1 MDQNSPTAARGSAK
15 ARNGSAKARNAL
27 AGRNG
32 SAKKAAGNDHAGTP
46 DLNQPELLK
55 ALHAMQAGDFSV
67 RLPGH
72 QVGVAGKICDAFNTI
87 VAANQRIAQQL
98 EHVGE
103 VVGHQGKTRTRVRF
117 GLSDGAWA
125 DMEGSVNALID
136 DLLWPTTA
144 VTRTV
149 TAVAR
154 GDLLQTV
161 PLDVGGRPLKGE
173 FLRSANIVNTMIKQL
188 SIFTS
193 EVTRVAREVGTDG
206 KLGGQAQVREVTG
219 VWKDLTESVNSMA
232 SNLTA
237 QVRNIAEVTIAV
249 ANGDLSKKITV
260 DVRGEILQ
268 LKEAINTMVDQL
280 RSFASEVTRVARE
293 VGTEGKLGGQALV
306 PGVAGTWKD
315 LTDSVNAMCGNLTA
329 QVRNIAQ
336 VTTAVA
342 RGDLSRKITVDVSG
356 EILEL
361 KQTMNTM
368 VDQLNAFAGEVTR
381 VAREVGTEGRLG
393 GQAQVP
399 GVAGTWKDLT
409 DNVNSMA
416 SNLTAQV
423 RNIAEVSTA
432 IASGNLA
439 KKITVTVSGE
449 ILELKETIN
458 TMVDQLNAFAS
469 EVTRV
474 AREVGTEGRLGG
486 QANVRGVAGTWK
498 DLTENVNSMASNLT
512 GQVRN
517 IAEVTTAVANGD
529 LSKKITVDVKGEILE
544 LKDTI
549 NTMVDQLN
557 AFAGEVTRVAREV
570 GTEGKLGGQAQL
582 KGVAGTW
589 KDLTD
594 SVNSMASNLTGQVRN
609 IAEVATAVAQG
620 DLSKKIT
627 VTVSGEIL
635 LLKETLNTMVDQ
647 LRSFAG
653 EVTRVAR
660 EVGTEGRLGGQAQ
673 VPGVAGTWKDLTDSV
688 NSMAG
693 NLTAQVRNIAEVS
706 TAIANG
712 DLSRKITVDVRGEIL
727 QLKETLNT
735 MVDQLNRFASE
746 VTRVAREVGT
756 EGKLGGKANVPGVA
770 GTWKDL
776 TENVNSMAS
785 NLTGQVRN
793 IAEVTT
799 AVARGDLSRKITVD
813 VKGEILELKNTIN
826 TMVDQLNAF
835 AGEVTRVAREVG
847 TAGKL
852 GGQAQVPGVA
862 GTWKDLTDNVNS
874 MAGNLTA
881 QVRNIAEVATAIA
894 TGDLSRKITVDVR
907 GEILLLK
914 ETLNTM
920 VDQLRSFAGE
930 VTRVARE
937 VGTDGRLGGQ
947 AVVPGVAGTWKDL
960 TDNVNLLAANLTT
973 QVRNIAEVTTAVAR
987 GDLSRKITV
996 DVKGE
1001 ILELKNT
1008 INTMVDQ
1015 LNGFAGEVTRVARE
1029 VGTEGR
1035 LGGQAQVPG
1044 VAGTWKDLTDTVNV
1058 MAANLTEQ
1066 VRGIVKVVTAVAD
1079 GDLKQNLT
1087 VASKGEVAAL
1097 AETINNMTDTLA
1109 TFADQVTTVA
1119 REVGVEG
1126 RLGGQANV
1134 PGAAGTWKDLTGNVN
1149 LLAANLTT
1157 QVRAI
1162 AEVATAVTK
1171 GDLTR
1176 SVQVEAR
1183 GEVAELKDNINTMI
1197 GNLRLTTDRNTEQ
1210 DWLKTNLAR
1219 FTNMLQGQRDLTTVG
1234 RMLLTELAPL
1244 VGAQRGVI
1252 YQVQTDGASAA
1263 LKLLSAYADD
1273 VSNGYSDHLELG
1285 EGLIG
1290 QCARD
1295 ARRMFITDM
1304 PDTAV
1309 PISSGLFRAP
1319 PRNAIVLPVSFEGQ
1333 VKAVIELA
1341 SLAAFTDLQM
1351 SFLEQ
1356 LTTSIG
1362 IVLNSIEATMQTE
1375 GLLKQSQQLAT
1386 ELQTQQRELQQTNEQ
1401 LEQKA
1406 QQLADRNVEVE
1417 AKNQEIEQAR
1427 RAVEEKA
1434 TELALTSKYKSEFLA
1449 NMSHELRTPLNSIL
1463 ILGQQ
1468 LTENPEGNLSHKQ
1481 VEFARTIHGAGT
1493 DLLNLI
1499 SDILDLSKIESG
1511 TVSVDAEEVYF
1522 SNLLDMIGRP
1532 FRHEAEN
1539 RKLQFDVGI
1548 SSDLDRS
1555 IITDSK
1561 RLQQVLKNL
1570 LSNAF
1575 KFTAEGGVRLTVS
1588 PAASGWNADHPVL
1601 KHAPSVVAFEVSDT
1615 GIGIPLEKQRI
1626 IFEAFQQADAG
1637 TSRKYGGTGLGL
1649 AISRELANLLGG
1661 EIQLRSAPGVGSTFT
1676 LYLPLTYLGGASTKA
1691 PPAGDIA
1698 PPAGHDAVT
1707 QVLLAE
1713 RPIEQIPDDRDDLT
1727 PDDSVVLIVEDDPHY
1742 ARVMVDLAR
1751 DEGFKVLVAHRGAD
1765 ALALARAHHPSA
1777 VSLDIFLPDMLG
1789 WTVLSQLKQDP
1800 TTRHIPVQIVT
1811 LDEDRHHGLARGAFS
1826 FVQKP
1831 TTPEGLENAFARIKG
1846 YAKSRRKRLLLVEDD
1861 AVERNS
1867 VMELLGSEDIEII
1880 PVDTGASALL
1890 QLRDIAI
1897 DCVVLDLK
1905 LPDMSGFEVLERIR
1919 DDASLCDIPVV
1930 VFTGREL
1937 SPDEDAKLHTMA
1949 RSVVVKGVESP
1960 ERLLDETALFL
1971 HRVVGDLPSAKQR
1984 MLERLHSSDEDLLRR
1999 TVLLVDDDARNIF
2012 ALSSVLERRGMEVLT
2027 ATTGSE
2033 AIGVLAARPDIAI
2046 VLMDIMMPGMDGY
2059 ETIQAIRTNPAH
2071 RRLPIL
2077 ALTAKAMKGDRE
2089 KCLDAGA
2096 SDYLA
2101 KPVNIQQL
2109 MSALRMWL
2117 HR

>member
-1 MDQNSPTAARGSAK
+1 MVPEKNGAATPQPVPGMM
-15 ARNGSAKARNAL
+15 NGSGAF
-27 AGRNG
+27 
-32 SAKKAAGNDHAGTP
+32 DPH
-46 DLNQPELLK
+46 ELLH
-55 ALHAMQAGDFSV
+55 ALQAMQVGDFSV
-67 RLPGH
+67 RMAGDRT
-72 QVGVAGKICDAFNTI
+72 GIEGKIADTFNAI
-87 VAANQRIAQQL
+87 VSANQRMAEQL
-98 EHVGE
+98 ERVGE
-103 VVGHQGKTRTRVRF
+103 LVGREGKARHRVRF
-117 GLSDGAWA
+117 GLSDGAWGE
-125 DMEGSVNALID
+125 MEGSVNTLID
-136 DLLWPTTA
+136 DLIWPTRE
-144 VTRTV
+144 VTR
-149 TAVAR
+149 AVAAVAQ

-161 PLDVGGRPLKGE
+161 RLDVDGRPLQGE
-173 FLRSANIVNTMIKQL
+173 FLQAATIVNTMIKQL
-188 SIFTS
+188 GVFTS
-193 EVTRVAREVGTDG
+193 EVTRVAREVGTEG
-206 KLGGQAQVREVTG
+206 KLGGQAQVPEVTG

-237 QVRNIAEVTIAV
+237 QVRNIADVTIAV

-293 VGTEGKLGGQALV
+293 VGTEGKLGGQANV

-315 LTDSVNAMCGNLTA
+315 LTDSVNAMCGNLTD
-329 QVRNIAQ
+329 QVRNIAN

-342 RGDLSRKITVDVSG
+342 RGDLSRKITVDVRG

-361 KQTMNTM
+361 K
-368 VDQLNAFAGEVTR
+368 D
-381 VAREVGTEGRLG
+381 
-393 GQAQVP
+393 
-399 GVAGTWKDLT
+399 
-409 DNVNSMA
+409 
-416 SNLTAQV
+416 
-423 RNIAEVSTA
+423 
-432 IASGNLA
+432 
-439 KKITVTVSGE
+439 
-449 ILELKETIN
+449 TIN

-474 AREVGTEGRLGG
+474 AREVGTEGKLGG
-486 QANVRGVAGTWK
+486 QAQVPGVAGTWK
-498 DLTENVNSMASNLT
+498 DLTDSVNFMAGNLTAQVRNIADVATAIAGGDLSKKITVSVSGEILQLKETLNTMVDRLNAFAGEVTRVAREVGTEGRLGGQANVLGVAGTWKDLTDSVNSMASNLT
-512 GQVRN
+512 AQVRN
-517 IAEVTTAVANGD
+517 IAEVSTAIASGD
-529 LSKKITVDVKGEILE
+529 LSKKITVDVRGEILE

-570 GTEGKLGGQAQL
+570 GTEGKLGGQAQVR
-582 KGVAGTW
+582 GVAGTW

-594 SVNSMASNLTGQVRN
+594 NVNSMASNLTGQVRN

-620 DLSKKIT
+620 DLSKKVT
-627 VTVSGEIL
+627 VNVSGEIL
-635 LLKETLNTMVDQ
+635 QLKETLNTMVDQ
-647 LRSFAG
+647 LNAFAA

-660 EVGTEGRLGGQAQ
+660 EVGTEGKLGGQAE

-693 NLTAQVRNIAEVS
+693 NLTGQVRNIAEVA
-706 TAIANG
+706 TAVARG

-735 MVDQLNRFASE
+735 MVDQLNRFAGE

-756 EGKLGGKANVPGVA
+756 EGRLGGQANVPGVA

-776 TENVNSMAS
+776 TDSVNSMAG
-785 NLTGQVRN
+785 NLTAQVRN

-826 TMVDQLNAF
+826 TMVDQLNGF
-835 AGEVTRVAREVG
+835 ASEVTRVAREVG
-847 TAGKL
+847 TEGKL

-862 GTWKDLTDNVNS
+862 GTWKDLTDNVNF
-874 MAGNLTA
+874 MASNLTA

-894 TGDLSRKITVDVR
+894 SGDLSKKITVDVR

-914 ETLNTM
+914 DTLNTM
-920 VDQLRSFAGE
+920 VEQLRSFAAE

-947 AVVPGVAGTWKDL
+947 ANVSGVAGTWKDL

-1015 LNGFAGEVTRVARE
+1015 LNGFASEVTRVARE
-1029 VGTEGR
+1029 VGTEGK

-1066 VRGIVKVVTAVAD
+1066 VRGIVKVVTAVAN
-1079 GDLKQNLT
+1079 GDLEQNLT
-1087 VASKGEVAAL
+1087 VQSKGEVAAL
-1097 AETINNMTDTLA
+1097 AETINNMTETLA

-1157 QVRAI
+1157 QVRNI

-1176 SVQVEAR
+1176 SIQVDAR

-1197 GNLRLTTDRNTEQ
+1197 DNLRLTTERNTEQ

-1219 FTNMLQGQRDLTTVG
+1219 FTNMLQGQRDLGTVG
-1234 RMLLTELAPL
+1234 RLLLNELTPL
-1244 VGAQRGVI
+1244 VSAQLGVI
-1252 YQVQTDGASAA
+1252 YQVESDDAPA
-1263 LKLLSAYADD
+1263 LRLLSAYADD
-1273 VSNGYSDHLELG
+1273 GHNGHPPRIKFG
-1285 EGLIG
+1285 QGLIG
-1290 QCARD
+1290 QCAAD
-1295 ARRMFITDM
+1295 KRRILLTEL
-1304 PDTAV
+1304 PPHAV
-1309 PISSGLFRAP
+1309 PIGSALFKVVP
-1319 PRNAIVLPVSFEGQ
+1319 QNIIVLPILFENQ
-1333 VKAVIELA
+1333 IKAVIELA
-1341 SLAAFTDLQM
+1341 SVTAFTTLQTT
-1351 SFLEQ
+1351 FLEQ
-1356 LTTSIG
+1356 LTASIG
-1362 IVLNSIEATMQTE
+1362 IVLNSIEATMQTQ
-1375 GLLKQSQQLAT
+1375 GLLEQSQALA
-1386 ELQTQQRELQQTNEQ
+1386 RELQARQHQLQTTNEQ

-1406 QQLADRNVEVE
+1406 QQLAERNVEVE
-1417 AKNQEIEQAR
+1417 RKNQEIEQAR
-1427 RAVEEKA
+1427 RALEEKA
-1434 TELALTSKYKSEFLA
+1434 SELALTSKYKSEFLA

-1468 LTENPEGNLSHKQ
+1468 LTDNPDGNLSPKQ

-1511 TVSVDAEEVYF
+1511 TVTVDAEEVF
-1522 SNLLDMIGRP
+1522 LTNLVDAIGRP
-1532 FRHEAEN
+1532 FRHEADT
-1539 RKLQFDVGI
+1539 RLLSFDVEIDPHLG
-1548 SSDLDRS
+1548 RS
-1555 IITDSK
+1555 IVTDSK

-1575 KFTAEGGVRLTVS
+1575 KFTEHGGVRLSVTASVGGWS
-1588 PAASGWNADHPVL
+1588 PDHPVL
-1601 KHAPSVVAFEVSDT
+1601 RQAAGVVAFEVSDT
-1615 GIGIPLEKQRI
+1615 GIGIPTEKQKI
-1626 IFEAFQQADAG
+1626 IFEAFQQADAS

-1649 AISRELANLLGG
+1649 AISRELSNLLGG
-1661 EIQLRSAPGVGSTFT
+1661 EIQLRSTPGRGSTFT
-1676 LYLPLTYLGGASTKA
+1676 LYLPAKYEGPTARPAAEA
-1691 PPAGDIA
+1691 PRRVPQAPAILPPIA
-1698 PPAGHDAVT
+1698 AP
-1707 QVLLAE
+1707 E
-1713 RPIEQIPDDRDDLT
+1713 RVGEQIVDDRLDIEPGDTIL
-1727 PDDSVVLIVEDDPHY
+1727 LIVEDDPHY
-1742 ARVMVDLAR
+1742 ARVIMDLAR
-1751 DEGFKVLVAHRGAD
+1751 DEGFKVLVAMRGAE
-1765 ALALARAHHPSA
+1765 ALDLAKQFQPTA
-1777 VSLDIFLPDMLG
+1777 VSLDVFLPDMLG
-1789 WTVLSQLKQDP
+1789 WTVLSQLKQNP
-1800 TTRHIPVQIVT
+1800 LTRHIPVQIIT
-1811 LDEDRHHGLARGAFS
+1811 LDEDRQHALARGAFS
-1826 FVQKP
+1826 FVTKP
-1831 TTPEGLENAFARIKG
+1831 TTAEGVEAALARIKE
-1846 YAKSRRKRLLLVEDD
+1846 YSQPRRKRLLVVEDN
-1861 AVERNS
+1861 AAERMS
-1867 VMELLGSEDIEII
+1867 ITELLGSDDIDI
-1880 PVDTGASALL
+1880 VAVSTGAEALDS
-1890 QLRDIAI
+1890 LRAQQA
-1897 DCVVLDLK
+1897 DCVVLDLR
-1905 LPDMSGFEVLERIR
+1905 LPDMSGFDVLEQIR
-1919 DDASLCDIPVV
+1919 NDSALADVPVV

-1937 SPDEDAKLHTMA
+1937 SAEEDAQLHTMA
-1949 RSVVVKGVESP
+1949 RSIVVKGVESP

-1971 HRVVGDLPSAKQR
+1971 HRVVTDMPAEKQR
-1984 MLERLHSSDEDLLRR
+1984 MLERLTSSDEDL
-1999 TVLLVDDDARNIF
+1999 VGKVALLVDDDARNIF
-2012 ALSSVLERRGMEVLT
+2012 ALSSVLERRGMRVRT
-2027 ATTGSE
+2027 ATTGRE
-2033 AIGVLAARPDIAI
+2033 AIELIESTHDLAI
-2046 VLMDIMMPGMDGY
+2046 VLMDIMMPEMDGY
-2059 ETIQAIRTNPAH
+2059 QTIQVIREKPLL
-2071 RRLPIL
+2071 RRLPII

-2089 KCLDAGA
+2089 KCLEAGA

-2101 KPVNIQQL
+2101 KPVNTEQL
-2109 MSALRMWL
+2109 LSALRMWL

>member
-1 MDQNSPTAARGSAK
+1 MSETHMQPETQGHAANGTAP
-15 ARNGSAKARNAL
+15 L
-27 AGRNG
+27 A
-32 SAKKAAGNDHAGTP
+32 AAGVNGKSPLH
-46 DLNQPELLK
+46 ELLH
-55 ALHAMQAGDFSV
+55 ALQAMRAGDFSV
-67 RLPGH
+67 RMAGD
-72 QVGVAGKICDAFNTI
+72 QIGIEGKIADVFNEI
-87 VAANQRIAQQL
+87 VTANERMATQL
-98 EHVGE
+98 ERVGQ
-103 VVGHQGKTRTRVRF
+103 VVGREGKTRQRVNF
-117 GLSDGAWA
+117 GLSSGAWGE
-125 DMEGSVNALID
+125 MEGSVNTLID
-136 DLLWPTTA
+136 DLLWPTRE
-144 VTRTV
+144 VTR
-149 TAVAR
+149 AVAAVAQ
-154 GDLLQTV
+154 GDLLETV
-161 PLDVGGRPLKGE
+161 RLDVDGRPLKGE
-173 FLRSANIVNTMIKQL
+173 FLQSATIVNTMIKQL
-188 SIFTS
+188 AVFTS
-193 EVTRVAREVGTDG
+193 EVTRVAREVGTEG
-206 KLGGQAQVREVTG
+206 KLGGQAQVPEVTG

-237 QVRNIAEVTIAV
+237 QVRNIADVTIAV

-293 VGTEGKLGGQALV
+293 VGTEGKLGGQAIV

-342 RGDLSRKITVDVSG
+342 RGDLSRKITVDVRG

-361 KQTMNTM
+361 KDTINTMVDQLNSFASEVTRVAREVGTEGKLGGQAQVPGVAGTWKDLTDNVNFMAGNLTAQVRNIADVATAIAGGDLSKKITVNVSGEILQLKETINTM

-393 GQAQVP
+393 GQANVL

-409 DNVNSMA
+409 DSVNSMA

-423 RNIAEVSTA
+423 RNIAEV
-432 IASGNLA
+432 
-439 KKITVTVSGE
+439 
-449 ILELKETIN
+449 
-458 TMVDQLNAFAS
+458 
-469 EVTRV
+469 
-474 AREVGTEGRLGG
+474 
-486 QANVRGVAGTWK
+486 
-498 DLTENVNSMASNLT
+498 
-512 GQVRN
+512 
-517 IAEVTTAVANGD
+517 TTAVAGGD
-529 LSKKITVDVKGEILE
+529 LSKKITVDVRGEILE

-570 GTEGKLGGQAQL
+570 GTEGKLGGQAL
-582 KGVAGTW
+582 VRGVAGTW

-609 IAEVATAVAQG
+609 IAEVATAVAEG

-627 VTVSGEIL
+627 VNVSGEIL
-635 LLKETLNTMVDQ
+635 QLKETLNTMVDQ
-647 LRSFAG
+647 LNAFAG

-660 EVGTEGRLGGQAQ
+660 EVGTEGKLGGQAE

-693 NLTAQVRNIAEVS
+693 NLTDQVRNIADVT
-706 TAIANG
+706 TAVANG

-727 QLKETLNT
+727 ELKDTINT
-735 MVDQLNRFASE
+735 MVDQLNRFAGE

-756 EGKLGGKANVPGVA
+756 EGRLGGQANVPGVA

-776 TENVNSMAS
+776 TDSVNSMAG

-826 TMVDQLNAF
+826 TMVDQLNGF
-835 AGEVTRVAREVG
+835 ASEVTRVAREVG
-847 TAGKL
+847 TEGKL

-862 GTWKDLTDNVNS
+862 GTWKDLTDNVNF

-894 TGDLSRKITVDVR
+894 GGDLSKKITVDVR

-920 VDQLRSFAGE
+920 VEQLRSFAAE

-937 VGTDGRLGGQ
+937 VGTEGRLGGQ
-947 AVVPGVAGTWKDL
+947 AVVPGVGGTWKDL

-1001 ILELKNT
+1001 ILELKDT

-1015 LNGFAGEVTRVARE
+1015 LNGFASEVTRVARE
-1029 VGTEGR
+1029 VGTEGL

-1066 VRGIVKVVTAVAD
+1066 VRGIVKVVTAVAN
-1079 GDLKQNLT
+1079 GDMKQNLT
-1087 VASKGEVAAL
+1087 VKSKGEVAAL
-1097 AETINNMTDTLA
+1097 AETINNMTGTLA
-1109 TFADQVTTVA
+1109 IFADQVTTVA

-1134 PGAAGTWKDLTGNVN
+1134 PGASGTWKDLTGNVN

-1176 SVQVEAR
+1176 SIQVDAR

-1197 GNLRLTTDRNTEQ
+1197 GNLRLTTDLNTEQ

-1234 RMLLTELAPL
+1234 RLLLTELTPL
-1244 VGAQRGVI
+1244 VNAQMGVI
-1252 YQVQTDGASAA
+1252 YQVVNDETPN

-1273 VSNGYSDHLELG
+1273 GANGHPQVIRLG

-1290 QCARD
+1290 QCAADKRQ
-1295 ARRMFITDM
+1295 RLITDM
-1304 PDTAV
+1304 PTHAV
-1309 PISSGLFRAP
+1309 PIGSALFKVVP
-1319 PRNAIVLPVSFEGQ
+1319 QIVVVLPVLFENQ

-1341 SLAAFTDLQM
+1341 SITEFTASQM
-1351 SFLEQ
+1351 IFLEQ
-1356 LTTSIG
+1356 LTDSIG

-1375 GLLKQSQQLAT
+1375 GFLKQSQQLAN

-1406 QQLADRNVEVE
+1406 QQLAERNVEVE
-1417 AKNQEIEQAR
+1417 RKNQEIEQAR

-1468 LTENPEGNLSHKQ
+1468 LTENPDGNLTSKQ

-1511 TVSVDAEEVYF
+1511 TVTVDAEEIF
-1522 SNLLDMIGRP
+1522 LQNLLDAVGRP
-1532 FRHEAEN
+1532 FRHEADN
-1539 RKLQFDVGI
+1539 RQLSFDVQIDPHLG
-1548 SSDLDRS
+1548 RS

-1575 KFTAEGGVRLTVS
+1575 KFTEHGGVRLSVS
-1588 PAASGWNADHPVL
+1588 AAVGGWTPEHPVL
-1601 KHAPSVVAFEVSDT
+1601 NQSPAVVTFEVSDT
-1615 GIGIPLEKQRI
+1615 GIGIPLEKQKI
-1626 IFEAFQQADAG
+1626 IFEAFQQADAS

-1649 AISRELANLLGG
+1649 AISRELAALLGG
-1661 EIQLRSAPGVGSTFT
+1661 EIHLRSTPGQGSSFT
-1676 LYLPLTYLGGASTKA
+1676 LYLPLKYVGPTVAAEPMTSKMLRFQQTGSPNVQTALPSA
-1691 PPAGDIA
+1691 
-1698 PPAGHDAVT
+1698 
-1707 QVLLAE
+1707 QE
-1713 RPIEQIPDDRDDLT
+1713 RPAEQVSDDRHQIE
-1727 PDDSVVLIVEDDPHY
+1727 PGDSILLIVEDDPHY
-1742 ARVMVDLAR
+1742 ARVLVDLAR
-1751 DEGFKVLVAHRGAD
+1751 DKGFKVLVAGRGAD
-1765 ALALARAHHPSA
+1765 ALDLAKQFQPTA
-1777 VSLDIFLPDMLG
+1777 VSLDVFLPDMLG
-1789 WTVLSQLKQDP
+1789 WTVLSQLKQNP
-1800 TTRHIPVQIVT
+1800 LTRHIPVQVIT
-1811 LDEDRHHGLARGAFS
+1811 LDEDRQHALARGAFS
-1826 FVQKP
+1826 FVNKP
-1831 TTPEGLENAFARIKG
+1831 TTTEGVEAALAKIKE
-1846 YAKSRRKRLLLVEDD
+1846 YAKPRRKRLLVVEDN
-1861 AVERNS
+1861 AAEQMSIR
-1867 VMELLGSEDIEII
+1867 ELLGYDDIEI
-1880 PVDTGASALL
+1880 VTTDTGKGAL
-1890 QLRDIAI
+1890 QALRENPC
-1897 DCVVLDLK
+1897 DCVVLDLR
-1905 LPDMSGFEVLERIR
+1905 LPDMTGFDVLEQIR
-1919 DDASLCDIPVV
+1919 KDDAIAEVPVV

-1937 SPDEDAKLHTMA
+1937 SAEEDAQLHTMA
-1949 RSVVVKGVESP
+1949 RSIVVKGVESP

-1971 HRVVGDLPSAKQR
+1971 HRVTTELPPEKQR
-1984 MLERLHSSDEDLLRR
+1984 MLERLNSSDEDLVGR
-1999 TVLLVDDDARNIF
+1999 TALLVDDDARNIF
-2012 ALSSVLERRGMEVLT
+2012 ALSSVLERRGMRVLT

-2033 AIGVLAARPDIAI
+2033 AITLVESNPEIAI
-2046 VLMDIMMPGMDGY
+2046 VLMDIMMPQMDGY
-2059 ETIQAIRTNPAH
+2059 QTMAVIRDNPAF
-2071 RRLPIL
+2071 RRLPII

-2089 KCLDAGA
+2089 KCLEAGA

-2101 KPVNIQQL
+2101 KPVNTEQL
-2109 MSALRMWL
+2109 LSALRMWL

>member
-1 MDQNSPTAARGSAK
+1 MDPNVSVARRRKNNGHSASAQ
-15 ARNGSAKARNAL
+15 ARS
-27 AGRNG
+27 
-32 SAKKAAGNDHAGTP
+32 
-46 DLNQPELLK
+46 PELDLDQ
-55 ALHAMQAGDFSV
+55 LLDVLRAMQAGDFSV
-67 RLPGH
+67 RLPGS
-72 QVGVAGKICDAFNTI
+72 QVGVAGKICDAFNSI

-98 EHVGE
+98 ENVGE
-103 VVGHQGKTRTRVRF
+103 VVGRQGKTRTRVRF
-117 GLSDGAWA
+117 GLADGAWS
-125 DMEGSVNALID
+125 DMESSINTLID

-161 PLDVGGRPLKGE
+161 PMDVDGRPLKGE

-188 SIFTS
+188 SVFTS

-342 RGDLSRKITVDVSG
+342 RGDLSHKITVDVSG

-432 IASGNLA
+432 IANGNLA

-449 ILELKETIN
+449 ILQLKETIN

-594 SVNSMASNLTGQVRN
+594 SVNSMAGNLTAQVRN

-673 VPGVAGTWKDLTDSV
+673 VPEVAGTWKDLTDSV

-756 EGKLGGKANVPGVA
+756 EGKLGGQANVPGVA

-826 TMVDQLNAF
+826 TMVDQLNGF

-847 TAGKL
+847 TEGKL

-862 GTWKDLTDNVNS
+862 GTWADLTDNVNS
-874 MAGNLTA
+874 MASNLTG

-1066 VRGIVKVVTAVAD
+1066 VRGIVKVVTAVAN

-1097 AETINNMTDTLA
+1097 AETINNMTETLA

-1219 FTNMLQGQRDLTTVG
+1219 FTNMLQGQRDLATVG
-1234 RMLLTELAPL
+1234 RMMLSELAPL
-1244 VGAQRGVI
+1244 VEAQHGVI
-1252 YQVQTDGASAA
+1252 YQVELEGAEQG
-1263 LKLLSAYADD
+1263 LKLLAAYAGDAVD
-1273 VSNGYSDHLELG
+1273 GYAEKLQLG
-1285 EGLIG
+1285 QGLIG

-1295 ARRMFITDM
+1295 ARRMFITDI
-1304 PDTAV
+1304 PSDVV
-1309 PISSGLFRAP
+1309 PIRSGLFRAR
-1319 PRNAIVLPVSFEGQ
+1319 PRHVIVLPVLFEGQ

-1341 SLAAFTDLQM
+1341 SLGSFTALQL

-1356 LTTSIG
+1356 LTMSIG

-1468 LTENPEGNLSHKQ
+1468 LTENPDGNLSGKQ

-1522 SNLLDMIGRP
+1522 SNLLEMIARP

-1539 RKLQFDVGI
+1539 RRLQFEVVI
-1548 SSDLDRS
+1548 SPNLERS

-1575 KFTAEGGVRLTVS
+1575 KFTAEGGVRLSVA
-1588 PAASGWNADHPVL
+1588 PVASGWNADHPML
-1601 KHAPSVVAFEVSDT
+1601 RHAPTVVSFEVADT
-1615 GIGIPLEKQRI
+1615 GIGIPPEKQRI

-1661 EIQLRSAPGVGSTFT
+1661 EIQLRSTPGKGSVFT
-1676 LYLPLTYLGGASTKA
+1676 LFLPLTYLGSAKSAPGNPAESMQPGAAQAAALRA
-1691 PPAGDIA
+1691 PER
-1698 PPAGHDAVT
+1698 
-1707 QVLLAE
+1707 QV
-1713 RPIEQIPDDRDDLT
+1713 EQVQDDRSTLEAG
-1727 PDDSVVLIVEDDPHY
+1727 DSVVLIVEDDPHY
-1742 ARVMVDLAR
+1742 ARIMLGAAK
-1751 DEGFKVLVAHRGAD
+1751 EQGFKVLVAQRGTD
-1765 ALALARAHHPSA
+1765 ALALAREHLPTAI
-1777 VSLDIFLPDMLG
+1777 SLDIFLPDMLG
-1789 WTVLSQLKQDP
+1789 WTVLNQLKQDP
-1800 TTRHIPVQIVT
+1800 ATRHIPVQIVT
-1811 LDEDRHHGLARGAFS
+1811 LDEDRHHGLASGAFA

-1831 TTPEGLENAFARIKG
+1831 ATPEGLEGAFGRIKD
-1846 YAKSRRKRLLLVEDD
+1846 YAAPRRKRLLLIEDD
-1861 AVERNS
+1861 EAERKG
-1867 VMELLGSEDIEII
+1867 VAELLSHADIEITTA
-1880 PVDTGASALL
+1880 DTGAAAMAQL
-1890 QLRDIAI
+1890 QEEAV
-1897 DCVVLDLK
+1897 DCIVLDLK

-1919 DDASLCDIPVV
+1919 DDAALRDVPVV

-1937 SPDEDAKLHTMA
+1937 SADEDARLHTMA

-1960 ERLLDETALFL
+1960 ERLLDETSLFL
-1971 HRVVGDLPSAKQR
+1971 HRVVADLPPAKQR
-1984 MLERLHSSDEDLLRR
+1984 MLQRLHSSDEDLQKR
-1999 TVLLVDDDARNIF
+1999 TVLLVDDDTRNIF

-2033 AIGVLAARPDIAI
+2033 ALAVLNARSDVAI

-2059 ETIQAIRTNPAH
+2059 ETIQAIRAKSES

-2089 KCLDAGA
+2089 KCLEAGA

-2101 KPVNIQQL
+2101 KPVNIEQL
-2109 MSALRMWL
+2109 LSALRMWL

>member
-1 MDQNSPTAARGSAK
+1 MDANTSVARRKKNNGHSISASDS
-15 ARNGSAKARNAL
+15 G
-27 AGRNG
+27 
-32 SAKKAAGNDHAGTP
+32 P
-46 DLNQPELLK
+46 DLNLNQLLDV
-55 ALHAMQAGDFSV
+55 LRAMQAGDFSV
-67 RLPGH
+67 RLPGS

-87 VAANQRIAQQL
+87 IGANQRIAQQL

-103 VVGHQGKTRTRVRF
+103 VVGRQGKTRTRVRF

-125 DMEGSVNALID
+125 DMESSVNTLID

-161 PLDVGGRPLKGE
+161 PLDVDGRALKGE

-188 SIFTS
+188 SVFTS

-342 RGDLSRKITVDVSG
+342 RGDLSHKITVDVSG

-432 IASGNLA
+432 IANGNLA

-449 ILELKETIN
+449 ILQLKETIN

-474 AREVGTEGRLGG
+474 AREVGTEGKLGG

-529 LSKKITVDVKGEILE
+529 LSKKITVDVNGEILE

-594 SVNSMASNLTGQVRN
+594 SVNSMAGNLTAQVRN

-627 VTVSGEIL
+627 VSVSGEIL

-660 EVGTEGRLGGQAQ
+660 EVGTEGRLGGQAL

-756 EGKLGGKANVPGVA
+756 EGKLGGQANVPGVA

-826 TMVDQLNAF
+826 TMVDQLNGF
-835 AGEVTRVAREVG
+835 AGEVTRVAKEVG
-847 TAGKL
+847 TEGKL

-874 MAGNLTA
+874 MASNLTG

-1126 RLGGQANV
+1126 RLGGQAHV

-1219 FTNMLQGQRDLTTVG
+1219 FTNMLQGQRDLATVG
-1234 RMLLTELAPL
+1234 RMMLSELAPL
-1244 VGAQRGVI
+1244 VEAQHGVI
-1252 YQVQTDGASAA
+1252 YQVETDGATQR
-1263 LKLLSAYADD
+1263 LKLLAAYADD
-1273 VSNGYSDHLELG
+1273 ADGGYAERLQLG

-1295 ARRMFITDM
+1295 ARRMFITDI
-1304 PDTAV
+1304 PSGVV
-1309 PISSGLFRAP
+1309 PIRSGLFRAP
-1319 PRNAIVLPVSFEGQ
+1319 PRHVIVLPVLFEGH

-1341 SLAAFTDLQM
+1341 SLGAFTALQL
-1351 SFLEQ
+1351 SFLDQ
-1356 LTTSIG
+1356 LTMSIG

-1417 AKNQEIEQAR
+1417 AKNQEIEEAR

-1468 LTENPEGNLSHKQ
+1468 LTENPDGNLSGKQ

-1522 SNLLDMIGRP
+1522 SNLLEMIARP

-1539 RKLQFDVGI
+1539 RRLQFEVVI
-1548 SSDLDRS
+1548 APNLDRS
-1555 IITDSK
+1555 IVTDSK

-1575 KFTAEGGVRLTVS
+1575 KFTAEGGVRLAVS
-1588 PAASGWNADHPVL
+1588 PAASGWSADHPTL
-1601 KHAPSVVAFEVSDT
+1601 RHEPAVVAFEVSDT
-1615 GIGIPLEKQRI
+1615 GIGIPPEKQRI

-1661 EIQLRSAPGVGSTFT
+1661 EIQLRSTPGRGSVFT
-1676 LYLPLTYLGGASTKA
+1676 LYLPLAYQGGAQSKSSA
-1691 PPAGDIA
+1691 GSGDAAHYNPAA
-1698 PPAGHDAVT
+1698 HAASMRAQERQAE
-1707 QVLLAE
+1707 QVL
-1713 RPIEQIPDDRDDLT
+1713 DDRETLNA
-1727 PDDSVVLIVEDDPHY
+1727 DDSIVLIVEDDAHY
-1742 ARVMVDLAR
+1742 ARVMMAAAK
-1751 DEGFKVLVAHRGAD
+1751 EQGFKVLVAQRGNE
-1765 ALALARAHHPSA
+1765 ALTLARAHRPTA
-1777 VSLDIFLPDMLG
+1777 ISLDIFLPDMLG

-1800 TTRHIPVQIVT
+1800 ATRHIPVQIVT
-1811 LDEDRHHGLARGAFS
+1811 LDEDRHHGLARGAFA
-1826 FVQKP
+1826 FVHKP
-1831 TTPEGLENAFARIKG
+1831 ATSEHLQGAFARIKD
-1846 YAKSRRKRLLLVEDD
+1846 YAAPRRRRLLLVEDD
-1861 AVERNS
+1861 EAERKGVS
-1867 VMELLGSEDIEII
+1867 ELLDSADIEIASAA
-1880 PVDTGASALL
+1880 TGAAALA
-1890 QLRDIAI
+1890 QLRESPA

-1905 LPDMSGFEVLERIR
+1905 LPDMSGFEVLEQIR
-1919 DDASLCDIPVV
+1919 DDEELCNVPVV

-1937 SPDEDAKLHTMA
+1937 SADEDAKLRTMA

-1960 ERLLDETALFL
+1960 ERLLDETSLFL
-1971 HRVVGDLPSAKQR
+1971 HRVVADLAPAKQA
-1984 MLERLHSSDEDLLRR
+1984 MLKRLHSSDEDLMRR
-1999 TVLLVDDDARNIF
+1999 AVLLVDDDTRNIF

-2033 AIGVLAARPDIAI
+2033 ALAVLNSRADVAI

-2059 ETIQAIRTNPAH
+2059 ETIQAIRDKTEF

-2089 KCLDAGA
+2089 KCLEAGA

-2101 KPVNIQQL
+2101 KPVNTEQL
-2109 MSALRMWL
+2109 LSALRMWL